1 MSTIINYL
9 DKADASTT
17 VALNFD
23 GGSIMDS
30 MSEVFSSRLLWVPIA
45 LVFLYF
51 LFKADAKNRQ
61 RLLIILAVALTVT
74 LCDQLTSHV
83 MKPYF
88 ARLRPSHTP
97 GVENL
102 LHYVNGYRGGQYGFC
117 SSHASN
123 SFGVATFITL
133 MTRRMRIGFA
143 FFALS
148 LCVAY
153 SRIYLGVHYFG
164 DVFVGTAIGIA
175 IGFLVFY
182 MLPKNCRQI
191 WLSRRVAQKRCAGM
205 ERLTSK
211 GSRLRLPVFL
221 RSVFFRTS
229 KRRYI
234 NM

>member
-1 MSTIINYL
+1 MSTIIDYL

-45 LVFLYF
+45 LVFLYL

-61 RLLIILAVALTVT
+61 RVLIILAVALTVT

-117 SSHASN
+117 SMSAQRFWATRLESH
-123 SFGVATFITL
+123 I
-133 MTRRMRIGFA
+133 
-143 FFALS
+143 
-148 LCVAY
+148 
-153 SRIYLGVHYFG
+153 
-164 DVFVGTAIGIA
+164 
-175 IGFLVFY
+175 
-182 MLPKNCRQI
+182 
-191 WLSRRVAQKRCAGM
+191 
-205 ERLTSK
+205 
-211 GSRLRLPVFL
+211 
-221 RSVFFRTS
+221 
-229 KRRYI
+229 
-234 NM
+234 

>member
-30 MSEVFSSRLLWVPIA
+30 MSEVLSSRLLWVPIA

-51 LFKADAKNRQ
+51 LFKADAKHRQ
-61 RLLIILAVALTVT
+61 RLLIILAIALTVT

-133 MTRRMRIGFA
+133 MTRRMRIGLA

-164 DVFVGTAIGIA
+164 DVFVGTAIG
-175 IGFLVFY
+175 FLVFY

-191 WLSRRVAQKRCAGM
+191 WLSRRVVQKRCAGM
-205 ERLTSK
+205 ERLTSN
-211 GSRLRLPVFL
+211 GHRLRLPVFL
-221 RSVFFRTS
+221 RPAFYRTA

>member
-83 MKPYF
+83 MKP
-88 ARLRPSHTP
+88 
-97 GVENL
+97 
-102 LHYVNGYRGGQYGFC
+102 
-117 SSHASN
+117 SSH
-123 SFGVATFITL
+123 
-133 MTRRMRIGFA
+133 
-143 FFALS
+143 
-148 LCVAY
+148 
-153 SRIYLGVHYFG
+153 
-164 DVFVGTAIGIA
+164 VFVRRIRRAWRICSIMSTDIAAVSTASA
-175 IGFLVFY
+175 
-182 MLPKNCRQI
+182 
-191 WLSRRVAQKRCAGM
+191 
-205 ERLTSK
+205 
-211 GSRLRLPVFL
+211 PVMRPT
-221 RSVFFRTS
+221 RSAWQPS
-229 KRRYI
+229 
-234 NM
+234 

>member
-45 LVFLYF
+45 LVFLYL

-61 RLLIILAVALTVT
+61 RVLIILAVALTVT

-133 MTRRMRIGFA
+133 MNEDR
-143 FFALS
+143 
-148 LCVAY
+148 LCVLRTLAL
-153 SRIYLGVHYFG
+153 R
-164 DVFVGTAIGIA
+164 GILA
-175 IGFLVFY
+175 H
-182 MLPKNCRQI
+182 
-191 WLSRRVAQKRCAGM
+191 LSRRTLLRRCI
-205 ERLTSK
+205 
-211 GSRLRLPVFL
+211 
-221 RSVFFRTS
+221 
-229 KRRYI
+229 RRYSHRHCHRFPRLLYASEELPSD
-234 NM
+234 MALKTCCPETLRRHGASDLQRSSSPSTHLSPLGFLPYSQAPLH